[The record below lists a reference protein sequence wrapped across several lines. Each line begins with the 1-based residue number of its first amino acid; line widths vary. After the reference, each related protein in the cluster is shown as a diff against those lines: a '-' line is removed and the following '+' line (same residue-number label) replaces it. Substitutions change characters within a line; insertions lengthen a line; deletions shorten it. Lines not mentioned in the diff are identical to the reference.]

1 MNAIAKL
8 PLFRVKDSALVEAE
22 LCNLSSKHI
31 SDFETFW
38 KQRLQNSS
46 EEDSHWSWIDKFF
59 KLSTPNYERLALEC
73 EAITQGLMIL
83 ELDCY
88 RSLLEST
95 KNLVYVDYLT
105 IAPWNRRSIENPP
118 MYKGVGS
125 SLLKLAIERSFD
137 LDYKG
142 RIGLHSLPGAE
153 NFYRKFG
160 MVDLGYD
167 SNKQGLRYF
176 EISSDQAEKI
186 LSQSS

>member
-1 MNAIAKL
+1 M
-8 PLFRVKDSALVEAE
+8 SY
-22 LCNLSSKHI
+22 
-31 SDFETFW
+31 W
-38 KQRLQNSS
+38 LQATT
-46 EEDSHWSWIDKFF
+46 K
-59 KLSTPNYERLALEC
+59 TYERLALEC

-83 ELDCY
+83 ELYCY
-88 RSLLEST
+88 RSLLAST

-125 SLLKLAIERSFD
+125 SLLKFAIEHSFD

-153 NFYRKFG
+153 NFYAKFG

-176 EISSDQAEKI
+176 EISSD
-186 LSQSS
+186 

>member
-1 MNAIAKL
+1 
-8 PLFRVKDSALVEAE
+8 
-22 LCNLSSKHI
+22 
-31 SDFETFW
+31 
-38 KQRLQNSS
+38 
-46 EEDSHWSWIDKFF
+46 
-59 KLSTPNYERLALEC
+59 
-73 EAITQGLMIL
+73 
-83 ELDCY
+83 
-88 RSLLEST
+88 
-95 KNLVYVDYLT
+95 
-105 IAPWNRRSIENPP
+105 

-125 SLLKLAIERSFD
+125 SLLKFAIEHSFY

-142 RIGLHSLPGAE
+142 RLGLHSLPGAE